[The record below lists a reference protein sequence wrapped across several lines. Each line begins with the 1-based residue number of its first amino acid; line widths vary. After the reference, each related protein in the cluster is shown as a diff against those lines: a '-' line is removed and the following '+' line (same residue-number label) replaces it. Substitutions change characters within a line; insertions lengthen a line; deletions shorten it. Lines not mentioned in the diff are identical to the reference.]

1 MRHLCRVGTAH
12 RNMYHREAA
21 RWAVPTLLAL
31 GLLSLSV
38 GGCIGFTGAAPAG
51 SGNDGATTDA
61 GDGSSPDSN
70 GDALPD
76 QTPDQPDADANDVVG
91 QVAEVYCDDVI
102 AIDDIPAA
110 GQTGVFQ
117 SASSPGGFSSWLGD
131 DEVSFDAAT
140 GRLTNRDRDVEVVV
154 TLLGTRSGSA
164 QIVTLATNRTTITL
178 ADGSFWIISTLD
190 RNEALD
196 WAAGDTVVIV
206 QPTDAADP
214 WRLVNLRRCEVIQVE
229 RIS

>member
-1 MRHLCRVGTAH
+1 
-12 RNMYHREAA
+12 MYHRKAA

-91 QVAEVYCDDVI
+91 RVAEVYCDNVI
-102 AIDDIPAA
+102 AIDDIPAT

-117 SASSPGGFSSWLGD
+117 SASSPGDFSSWLSD
-131 DEVSFDAAT
+131 DEVTFNATT
-140 GRLTNRDRDVEVVV
+140 GRLTNRDRDLELTV
-154 TLLGTRSGSA
+154 TLLGTRFGSA
-164 QIVTLATNRTTITL
+164 QIVSLATNRTTVTL
-178 ADGSFWIISTLD
+178 ADGSFWIITTLD
-190 RNEALD
+190 GDEALD
-196 WAAGDTVVIV
+196 WAAGDAVVIV
-206 QPTDAADP
+206 QPIDTTDT
-214 WRLVNLRRCEVIQVE
+214 WRLLNLRHCEVIQVE

>member
-1 MRHLCRVGTAH
+1 MRYLCSVGTAH
-12 RNMYHREAA
+12 RNTYHREAA

-38 GGCIGFTGAAPAG
+38 DGCIGFTGAAPAG

-61 GDGSSPDSN
+61 GDGSSPN
-70 GDALPD
+70 GGGNALPD
-76 QTPDQPDADANDVVG
+76 QTPDQPDDDPNDVLG
-91 QVAEVYCDDVI
+91 HVAEVYCDNVI
-102 AIDDIPAA
+102 AIDDVPAA

-117 SASSPGGFSSWLGD
+117 SASSARDFSAWLAAD
-131 DEVSFDAAT
+131 QVAFNAAT

-154 TLLGTRSGSA
+154 TVLGTRSGSA
-164 QIVTLATNRTTITL
+164 QIVSLATNRTTITL
-178 ADGSFWIISTLD
+178 ADGSFWTISTAD
-190 RNEALD
+190 GDEALD
-196 WAAGDTVVIV
+196 WAAGDAVVIV
-206 QPTDAADP
+206 QPTDAADA